1 MSCHEPAAGPA
12 AGSAATTAARST
24 VVLVGNPNVGKS
36 TLFNVLTG
44 ARQRVVNAPGTTVQ
58 LQQGTWRRLTGVTV
72 VDLPGTDSLL
82 ARSPDERVTAE
93 AVAGTGST
101 GEPDLV
107 VALVGAASL
116 ARSLYLLAQT
126 AGAGRPVV
134 VALTMTDV
142 AADRGIR
149 VDAAAL
155 EAAVGVPVVAVDA
168 RTARGVDA
176 LRTAVERALVER
188 PLLRIDLAPAGAGDP
203 GGADPG
209 GADPLRD
216 AEAVFAWVDAVVRR
230 LTPTPAVRTLSDRV
244 DAVLLH
250 QVLGVPVFLA
260 VMWALFQLATT
271 VAGPLIDGVDHLV
284 NGVVADWARGV
295 LPGPAW
301 VPGLLVDGVLAG
313 VGTVLSFVPLM
324 VLVFVAIALLEDSG
338 YLARAAFVADRAMRA
353 LGLDGRAMLP
363 LVIGFG
369 CNLPALSATRTLP
382 DARTRLMT
390 GLLIPLTSCPAR
402 LTVYILLA
410 GVFFPDDAGTAIFAM
425 YVASIVLV
433 VLGGLVLWR
442 TLFRDV
448 VRQPFVLTLPPY
460 QRPRVRALLLSA
472 WSRCLAFV
480 TKAGTIIVT
489 TLVVVWVLMA
499 VPVSGQHALAD
510 VPVEDSLYGRAAAA
524 VAPVFAPAG
533 FDDWHMSAALAT
545 GFVAKEVVVGAFAQS
560 YAVTEPDDP
569 ADAGDLGA
577 RIERTFDRSS
587 GGHGSAAA
595 LAFMVFV
602 LAYTP
607 CLATVGEQRRLYG
620 ARWTLGAVGVQL
632 AVAWLLAVA
641 VFQVGRLL

>member
-1 MSCHEPAAGPA
+1 VSCHEPA
-12 AGSAATTAARST
+12 GSAAVGTAAGST

-44 ARQRVVNAPGTTVQ
+44 ARQRVMNAPGTTVQ
-58 LQQGTWRRLTGVTV
+58 LQRGTWRRLAGVTV

-107 VALVGAASL
+107 VVLVAAASL

-126 AGAGRPVV
+126 AAAGRPVV

-142 AADRGIR
+142 AAARGIH

-176 LRTAVERALVER
+176 LRTAVDRALAER
-188 PLLRIDLAPAGAGDP
+188 PLLRIDLDPAQD
-203 GGADPG
+203 DS
-209 GADPLRD
+209 DPLRD

-250 QVLGVPVFLA
+250 PVLGVPVFLA

-271 VAGPLIDGVDHLV
+271 VAGPLIDAVDHVV

-324 VLVFVAIALLEDSG
+324 ALVFVAIALLEDSG

-433 VLGGLVLWR
+433 VLGGLVLRR

-510 VPVEDSLYGRAAAA
+510 VTVEDSLYGRAAAA

-587 GGHGSAAA
+587 GGHGAAAA